1 MSSFKLTTAM
11 DDHTSAATKLQAVR
25 RGQRDRQALREQADA
40 ATKVQAVRRGQQ
52 ARRNGALR
60 AAPEPPPPPAEEEVD
75 VDEEED
81 ESPLVVLRREEAA
94 TMMQAARRGQQSRR
108 ALQVEYAYGLPVKPA
123 FVADDD
129 ELSAAATKLQAA
141 RRGQQDRRQVHQ
153 QAAAAATVQAARRGQ
168 RDRRE
173 MREQAAAA
181 TRLQSVRR
189 GQLSRREMPPKGGH
203 EDAAFGQG
211 GHVDPAEEPDA
222 EAARRKAQVSWLGD
236 KGIEFAAAALAD
248 ALEEVSEAR
257 EALAEATEAK
267 RAAEGATRAAERT
280 AATVQAAAAAAQAA
294 ATEAEKRAAV
304 AESERESATS
314 RAVELQRRLEA
325 AERSEQREVELQ
337 KAAERSEQRAVELQ
351 RRLEAA
357 ERALKQHEE
366 KVVVKEVAV
375 AQRAAAALLP
385 LPTRRPAAENNPMP
399 AEIVVAQRSKLEGA
413 VRAARDATE
422 RAETAEARAAVLA
435 EKLSSAD
442 VQLKMLRAQLHKL
455 QDLAFAPAGAK
466 AHRGLNGRLYHPTS
480 APAKLPTI
488 ESGGAVVGG
497 AVMSGAVDVAAYESR
512 ACAAGGE
519 AHRQGHK
526 KPPMDLRT
534 LMASDDL

>member
-1 MSSFKLTTAM
+1 METF
-11 DDHTSAATKLQAVR
+11 AATKLQAVR
-25 RGQRDRQALREQADA
+25 RGQRDRQVLREQADA
-40 ATKVQAVRRGQQ
+40 ATKLQALRRGQQ
-52 ARRNGALR
+52 ARRNGAVR
-60 AAPEPPPPPAEEEVD
+60 AASEPLTTAEEEVD

-141 RRGQQDRRQVHQ
+141 RRGQQDRRQVRQ
-153 QAAAAATVQAARRGQ
+153 QAAVQATGRGQ

-189 GQLSRREMPPKGGH
+189 GQLSRREMARDLLQVKPLTRWREMPPKGGH
-203 EDAAFGQG
+203 EDAAVGQG

-304 AESERESATS
+304 AESERDSATS

-351 RRLEAA
+351 RQLEAA
-357 ERALKQHEE
+357 ERALKQREE
-366 KVVVKEVAV
+366 KVAVKEVAV

-488 ESGGAVVGG
+488 DSGGAVVGG

>member
-1 MSSFKLTTAM
+1 M
-11 DDHTSAATKLQAVR
+11 
-25 RGQRDRQALREQADA
+25 RD
-40 ATKVQAVRRGQQ
+40 
-52 ARRNGALR
+52 
-60 AAPEPPPPPAEEEVD
+60 
-75 VDEEED
+75 
-81 ESPLVVLRREEAA
+81 
-94 TMMQAARRGQQSRR
+94 
-108 ALQVEYAYGLPVKPA
+108 
-123 FVADDD
+123 
-129 ELSAAATKLQAA
+129 
-141 RRGQQDRRQVHQ
+141 
-153 QAAAAATVQAARRGQ
+153 
-168 RDRRE
+168 
-173 MREQAAAA
+173 QAAAA

-203 EDAAFGQG
+203 EDAAVGQG

-294 ATEAEKRAAV
+294 ATEAEKRAAA
-304 AESERESATS
+304 AESERDSAKS
-314 RAVELQRRLEA
+314 RAAEMQRRLEA
-325 AERSEQREVELQ
+325 VERSGQREAELQ
-337 KAAERSEQRAVELQ
+337 KAAERSEQRAAELQ

-357 ERALKQHEE
+357 ERALKQREE
-366 KVVVKEVAV
+366 KVAAKEVAV

-442 VQLKMLRAQLHKL
+442 VQVKMLRAQLHKL
-455 QDLAFAPAGAK
+455 QDLAFAPVGAK

-497 AVMSGAVDVAAYESR
+497 AVDVAAYESR

-534 LMASDDL
+534 PKASDDDL

>member
-1 MSSFKLTTAM
+1 
-11 DDHTSAATKLQAVR
+11 
-25 RGQRDRQALREQADA
+25 
-40 ATKVQAVRRGQQ
+40 
-52 ARRNGALR
+52 
-60 AAPEPPPPPAEEEVD
+60 
-75 VDEEED
+75 
-81 ESPLVVLRREEAA
+81 
-94 TMMQAARRGQQSRR
+94 
-108 ALQVEYAYGLPVKPA
+108 
-123 FVADDD
+123 
-129 ELSAAATKLQAA
+129 LSAAATKLQAA
-141 RRGQQDRRQVHQ
+141 RRGQQDRRQVVRQ
-153 QAAAAATVQAARRGQ
+153 QAAVQATGRGQ

-203 EDAAFGQG
+203 EDAAVGQG

-294 ATEAEKRAAV
+294 ATEAEKRAAA
-304 AESERESATS
+304 AESERDSAKS
-314 RAVELQRRLEA
+314 RAAEMQRRLEA
-325 AERSEQREVELQ
+325 VERSGQREAELQ
-337 KAAERSEQRAVELQ
+337 KAAERSEQRAAELQ

-357 ERALKQHEE
+357 ERALKQREE
-366 KVVVKEVAV
+366 KVAAKEVAV

-442 VQLKMLRAQLHKL
+442 VQVKMLRAQLHKL
-455 QDLAFAPAGAK
+455 QDLAFAPVGAK

-497 AVMSGAVDVAAYESR
+497 AVDVAAYESR

-534 LMASDDL
+534 PKASDDDL